1 MEEVDKLAKEEAER
15 QAEINLKRRKY
26 MRASERFAQKP
37 TIDEDTYKGKLK
49 ILKDVEA
56 EKYPLPKNF
65 PTTAELKKKFFET
78 KSPDYKKTHERRNEL
93 LGKRLVDAAAFLDV
107 DPDV

>member
-1 MEEVDKLAKEEAER
+1 
-15 QAEINLKRRKY
+15 

-37 TIDEDTYKGKLK
+37 TIDQDTYKGKLK

-65 PTTAELKKKFFET
+65 PTTAEMQRKFFEA
-78 KSPDYKKTHERRNEL
+78 KSPDYKKTHARRNDM
-93 LGKRLVDAAAFLDV
+93 LGKRLQDAA
-107 DPDV
+107 